1 MYEYF
6 SLSLQNKVFIKK
18 SFLSE
23 QGNMALANV
32 HLTVKGAD
40 KETEFF
46 LIQDKDKFYLKTA
59 DDTFNKY
66 EIERDNESGIFR
78 LKDYGSFSEAQD
90 EIDSR
95 LIGLSEEWIDVQGQG
110 FDSET
115 GTTDNLVVSPGY
127 GPDDIF
133 VENKPFSLR
142 QMIDLIHSEDIEI
155 SPNFQRH
162 FIWDNTRR
170 SRLIESIFLGLP
182 LPSIYLSQYDD
193 GRLTIVDGLQ
203 RLSTIKQFYE
213 NNLRLSN
220 LEYLKE
226 CNGKT
231 YKQLEKTLS
240 PLRMRRFGQTQI
252 MCFVID
258 YRSPSKLKYDL
269 FRRLNTGGKPLNNQ
283 EIRNCLS
290 RPYLQKTL
298 YEMTSSD
305 AFKAATD
312 KSVKSLRMEDQEV
325 ALRYMYFFEQYE
337 EKNPVGNYKGNIDS
351 TLDDFVDELN
361 GRNDLNEFKDSF
373 IVGLMNSEKLFG
385 KYAFRKVYGVNYEL
399 QKRSQINKL
408 LMTVIT
414 VLLSKYADK
423 YQLKIN
429 KGVNLTYDLAQIIS
443 SDADFFNAITWST
456 NSKSNMILV
465 YNKLKNLFDDKL
477 I

>member
-1 MYEYF
+1 
-6 SLSLQNKVFIKK
+6 
-18 SFLSE
+18 
-23 QGNMALANV
+23 MALANI
-32 HLTVKGAD
+32 HLTIKGSD
-40 KETEFF
+40 KETELF
-46 LIQDKDKFYLKTA
+46 LIQDKEEFYLTTA
-59 DDTFNKY
+59 DETSRKY
-66 EIERDNESGIFR
+66 ELERDKENGIFH
-78 LKDYGSFSEAQD
+78 LKDYSVFTESRD
-90 EIDSR
+90 KIDSR
-95 LIGLSEEWIDVQGQG
+95 LIGLSEEWVDVQGQG

-115 GTTDNLVVSPGY
+115 GSDDTIADLPGY

-142 QMIDLIHSEDIEI
+142 QMIDLMNSDDIEM

-213 NNLRLSN
+213 NELRLSN
-220 LEYLKE
+220 LEYLEE

-290 RPYLQKTL
+290 RPHLQKAL
-298 YEMTSSD
+298 FEMVSSD
-305 AFKAATD
+305 EFKSATD
-312 KSVKSLRMEDQEV
+312 KSVKNLRMEDQEV
-325 ALRYMYFFEQYE
+325 ALRYMYFYEQYE
-337 EKNPVGNYKGNIDS
+337 EKNPIGKYKGNIDS

-361 GRNDLNEFKDSF
+361 ERNELDEFKNSF
-373 IVGLMNSEKLFG
+373 KIGLKNSEKLFG
-385 KYAFRKVYGVNYEL
+385 KYAFRKVYGVDFES
-399 QKRSQINKL
+399 QRRSQINKL

-414 VLLSKYADK
+414 VLLSKYANK
-423 YQLKIN
+423 YKVKIEE
-429 KGVNLTYDLAQIIS
+429 GINLTSELATIIS
-443 SDADFFNAITWST
+443 TDADFFNAITWST

-465 YNKLKNLFDDKL
+465 YNKLKDLFDEKL

>member
-1 MYEYF
+1 
-6 SLSLQNKVFIKK
+6 
-18 SFLSE
+18 
-23 QGNMALANV
+23 MALANI
-32 HLTVKGAD
+32 HLTIKGSD

-46 LIQDKDKFYLKTA
+46 LIRDKEKFYLTTA
-59 DDTFNKY
+59 DNISCKY
-66 EIERDNESGIFR
+66 EIEKDNENGIFH
-78 LKDYGSFSEAQD
+78 LKDYTFFEESKEK
-90 EIDSR
+90 IDSR
-95 LIGLSEEWIDVQGQG
+95 LIGLSEEWIDAQGQG

-115 GTTDNLVVSPGY
+115 GTNDDIANLPGY

-142 QMIDLIHSEDIEI
+142 QMIDLMYSGDIEI

-213 NNLRLSN
+213 NKLKLSN

-231 YKQLEKTLS
+231 YNQLEKTLS

-290 RPYLQKTL
+290 RPHLQNIL
-298 YEMTSSD
+298 HDMVSSE
-305 AFKAATD
+305 AFKSATD

-325 ALRYMYFFEQYE
+325 ALRYMYFYDQYE
-337 EKNPVGNYKGNIDS
+337 ENNPVGSYKGNIDS

-361 GRNDLNEFKDSF
+361 ERKDLNVFKDSF
-373 IVGLMNSEKLFG
+373 ETGLINAKKVFG
-385 KYAFRKVYGVNYEL
+385 KYAFRKVYGLDYEN
-399 QKRSQINKL
+399 QRRSQINKL

-423 YQLKIN
+423 YKNKI
-429 KGVNLTYDLAQIIS
+429 KEGINLTSDLADIIIK
-443 SDADFFNAITWST
+443 DVDFFNAITWST

-465 YNKLKNLFDDKL
+465 YNKLKELFDLKL
-477 I
+477 V